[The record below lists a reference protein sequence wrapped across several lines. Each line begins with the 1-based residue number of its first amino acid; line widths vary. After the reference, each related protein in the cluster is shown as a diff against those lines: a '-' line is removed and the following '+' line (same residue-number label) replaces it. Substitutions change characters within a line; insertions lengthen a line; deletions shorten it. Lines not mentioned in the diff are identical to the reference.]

1 MNNLESNVKTIKEL
15 REIIKKEVLKG
26 YKLKTNFSSD
36 EFFVEVG
43 SLIIIAKTI
52 CLEKEVKYDF
62 VLDTQFLSSK
72 EITYEEIIMVK
83 NIIDILNKY
92 KELAISRLKKWTVE
106 EYLEDKKIREKQ
118 SEQML
123 EYLKKA
129 LTNNINAL

>member
-36 EFFVEVG
+36 EFFVELG

-92 KELAISRLKKWTVE
+92 KELAVSRLKKWTVE
-106 EYLEDKKIREKQ
+106 EYIEDKKIREKQ